1 MIEIAHA
8 SINNFALEATKADF
22 SAQPPDQL
30 IALTYCQ
37 LEELVLRAVEKA
49 TEPLNAELEKLRNLV
64 TKQEKENELFNS
76 RLQGFSGIQDRQ
88 DERIDGQANAIN
100 AILQAVKTSTAPRG
114 GKTATRIDELRRIL
128 KARSGSQTFEALQEV
143 LNLTPSQFS
152 KLVSQL
158 DKRSFEVSRRPGSK
172 RGEKVL
178 CLKIRIKEMI

>member
-49 TEPLNAELEKLRNLV
+49 TEPLNAELEKLR

-76 RLQGFSGIQDRQ
+76 RLQGFSGIQDKQ

-100 AILQAVKTSTAPRG
+100 AILQVVKTSTAPRR
-114 GKTATRIDELRRIL
+114 GKTAARIEELRSTL
-128 KARSGSQTFEALQEV
+128 KARDGSQTFEALQEV

-152 KLVSQL
+152 KLVCQL

-178 CLKIRIKEMI
+178 SLKVRIKEMI

>member
-22 SAQPPDQL
+22 PAQPPDQL

-37 LEELVLRAVEKA
+37 LEELVSRAVEKA
-49 TEPLNAELEKLRNLV
+49 TEPLNVELEKLRILV
-64 TKQEKENELFNS
+64 TKQEKKNELFNS
-76 RLQGFSGIQDRQ
+76 RLQGFSEIQDKQ
-88 DERIDGQANAIN
+88 DERIDGHANAIN
-100 AILQAVKTSTAPRG
+100 AILQAVKTSAVPNR
-114 GKTATRIDELRRIL
+114 GKTATRIEELRRIL
-128 KARSGSQTFEALQEV
+128 KGRGGSQTFEALQEV

-158 DKRSFEVSRRPGSK
+158 DKRSFEVGRRPGSK

-178 CLKIRIKEMI
+178 SLKVKIKEII

>member
-1 MIEIAHA
+1 MTEIAHA

-37 LEELVLRAVEKA
+37 LEELVWRAVEKA
-49 TEPLNAELEKLRNLV
+49 TEPLNAELEKLR
-64 TKQEKENELFNS
+64 TKQGKENELFNS
-76 RLQGFSGIQDRQ
+76 RLQGFSGIQDKQ
-88 DERIDGQANAIN
+88 DERINGQANAIN

-114 GKTATRIDELRRIL
+114 GKTATRIEELRRIL
-128 KARSGSQTFEALQEV
+128 KARDGSQTFEALQEV

-178 CLKIRIKEMI
+178 CLKVRIKEMI